1 MPDID
6 VKPRSRVVTD
16 GIEATTSR
24 GMLRAVGMGDEDW
37 EKPQIGIAS
46 SWNEITPCNLSLDR
60 LAQGAKEGVHSGGGY
75 PLQFGTIS
83 VSDGISMG
91 HEGMH
96 FSLVSREVIADSV
109 ETVVNAER
117 LDGTVLLAGCDKSL
131 PGMLMA
137 AARLDLASVFLYAGS
152 VMPGYVKQADGT
164 MKEVTIIDSF
174 EGVGACKA
182 GTMSEEELKKIECAI
197 VPGEGACGGMYTANT
212 MASVAEAL
220 GMSLP
225 GSAAPPSA
233 DRRRDYY
240 AHRSGEAV
248 VNMLRHGITAR
259 QILTKEAFENAIAVA
274 MALGGS
280 TNVVLHLLAIAHEAE
295 VELSLDDFNR
305 IGSKVPHLADMKPF
319 GKYVMVDVDRNGGIP
334 VIMKAL
340 LDAGLLH
347 GDVMTVTGKT
357 LAENLA
363 EIDPPALDGEVFR
376 TLDNPIHATG
386 GLTILQGSFAPEG
399 AVVKTAGFDA
409 EVFEGPARVFDRER
423 AAMDALTEGQIQKG
437 DVVVIRYEG
446 PKGGPGMRE
455 MLAITAAIKGAGL
468 GKDVLLL
475 TDGRFSGGTTGLCI
489 GHIAPEAVDAG
500 PVAFVRDGDRIRVD
514 IAARS
519 LDLLVDDAEL
529 EAREQAGPRC
539 PRATPAESSRSSRSS
554 SSPPPRARSRAS
566 VDTRTIATS
575 PGKEHLMPTEA
586 TPLSAAAG
594 ARRTPEILTGSGA
607 VLRTL
612 EHLGITDVFGL
623 PGGAIIPFYD
633 ELMASTT
640 IRHVLVRHE
649 QGAGHAAE
657 GYASASGKVGVAIA
671 TSGPGATNLV
681 TAIADAYMDSVPFI
695 AITGQVFSTL
705 MGTDA
710 FQEADI
716 VGITM
721 PITKHSFLVTDPAD
735 VPATLAAAHLIATTG
750 RPGPVLVDITKD
762 AQQKSAPYV
771 WPPKIDL
778 PGYRPVTKAHGKQI
792 AAAAQLLAEAE
803 RPVLY
808 VGGGVVRSG
817 ATAELLRFAEATGA
831 PVVTTLMARG
841 AFPDSH
847 PQHLGM
853 PGMHGTVPAVLG
865 LQDSDLIIALGARF
879 DDRVTGKADEFAP
892 NAKVV
897 HVDIDPAE
905 ISKIRFADVPIVGDA
920 REVLVDL
927 LDAWNGVPA
936 DERASTADWWT
947 KLDQLRTDF
956 PLGYAEPTDGLLAP
970 QAIIRR
976 IGELSGPR
984 PCTPPVSV
992 STRCGRR
999 SSSSTS
1005 GRTPG

>member
-60 LAQGAKEGVHSGGGY
+60 LAQGAKEGVHGGGGY

-182 GTMSEEELKKIECAI
+182 GTMSEAELKKIECAI

-212 MASVAEAL
+212 MASLAEAL

-248 VNMLRHGITAR
+248 VNMLRLGLTAR
-259 QILTKEAFENAIAVA
+259 DVLTREAFENAITVL

-280 TNVVLHLLAIAHEAE
+280 TNAVLHLLAIAHEAE
-295 VELSLDDFNR
+295 VELTLDDFNR

-319 GKYVMVDVDRNGGIP
+319 GRFVMKDIDQQGGIP
-334 VIMKAL
+334 VVMKAL

-347 GDVMTVTGKT
+347 GECMTVTGKT
-357 LAENLA
+357 VAENLA
-363 EIDPPALDGEVFR
+363 EIDPPELDGEVFR
-376 TLDNPIHATG
+376 KIDNPIHATG

-409 EVFEGPARVFDRER
+409 DVFEGPARVFDRER
-423 AAMDALTEGQIQKG
+423 AAMDALTEGRIQKG
-437 DVVVIRYEG
+437 DVIVIRYEG

-514 IAARS
+514 IPARS
-519 LDLLVDDAEL
+519 LDLLVDPAEL
-529 EAREQAGPRC
+529 EARRDGWAPL
-539 PRATPAESSRSSRSS
+539 
-554 SSPPPRARSRAS
+554 PPRY
-566 VDTRTIATS
+566 TRGVLA
-575 PGKEHLMPTEA
+575 KYAKLVQ
-586 TPLSAAAG
+586 SA
-594 ARRTPEILTGSGA
+594 
-607 VLRTL
+607 
-612 EHLGITDVFGL
+612 
-623 PGGAIIPFYD
+623 
-633 ELMASTT
+633 
-640 IRHVLVRHE
+640 
-649 QGAGHAAE
+649 
-657 GYASASGKVGVAIA
+657 
-671 TSGPGATNLV
+671 
-681 TAIADAYMDSVPFI
+681 
-695 AITGQVFSTL
+695 
-705 MGTDA
+705 
-710 FQEADI
+710 
-716 VGITM
+716 
-721 PITKHSFLVTDPAD
+721 
-735 VPATLAAAHLIATTG
+735 
-750 RPGPVLVDITKD
+750 
-762 AQQKSAPYV
+762 
-771 WPPKIDL
+771 
-778 PGYRPVTKAHGKQI
+778 
-792 AAAAQLLAEAE
+792 
-803 RPVLY
+803 
-808 VGGGVVRSG
+808 
-817 ATAELLRFAEATGA
+817 
-831 PVVTTLMARG
+831 
-841 AFPDSH
+841 
-847 PQHLGM
+847 
-853 PGMHGTVPAVLG
+853 
-865 LQDSDLIIALGARF
+865 ALGA
-879 DDRVTGKADEFAP
+879 VTG
-892 NAKVV
+892 
-897 HVDIDPAE
+897 
-905 ISKIRFADVPIVGDA
+905 
-920 REVLVDL
+920 
-927 LDAWNGVPA
+927 
-936 DERASTADWWT
+936 
-947 KLDQLRTDF
+947 
-956 PLGYAEPTDGLLAP
+956 
-970 QAIIRR
+970 
-976 IGELSGPR
+976 
-984 PCTPPVSV
+984 
-992 STRCGRR
+992 
-999 SSSSTS
+999 
-1005 GRTPG
+1005 

>member
-37 EKPQIGIAS
+37 DKPQIGIAS

-60 LAQGAKEGVHSGGGY
+60 LAQGAKEGVHGGGGY

-182 GTMSEEELKKIECAI
+182 GTMSEAELKKIECAI

-212 MASVAEAL
+212 MASLAEAL

-248 VNMLRHGITAR
+248 VNMLRLGLTAR
-259 QILTKEAFENAIAVA
+259 DILTREAFENAITVL

-280 TNVVLHLLAIAHEAE
+280 TNAVLHLLAIAHEAE
-295 VELSLDDFNR
+295 VELTLDDFNR

-340 LDAGLLH
+340 LEAGLLH
-347 GDVMTVTGKT
+347 GDCMTVTGKT
-357 LAENLA
+357 VAENLA
-363 EIDPPALDGEVFR
+363 EIDPPELDGEVFR
-376 TLDNPIHATG
+376 KIDDPIHATG

-409 EVFEGPARVFDRER
+409 SVFEGPARVFDRER
-423 AAMDALTEGQIQKG
+423 AAMDALTEGRIQKG

-514 IAARS
+514 IAART
-519 LDLLVDDAEL
+519 LDLLVDAAEL
-529 EAREQAGPRC
+529 EARRDGWAPL
-539 PRATPAESSRSSRSS
+539 
-554 SSPPPRARSRAS
+554 PPRY
-566 VDTRTIATS
+566 TRGVLA
-575 PGKEHLMPTEA
+575 KYAKLVQ
-586 TPLSAAAG
+586 SAAQ
-594 ARRTPEILTGSGA
+594 GA
-607 VLRTL
+607 V
-612 EHLGITDVFGL
+612 
-623 PGGAIIPFYD
+623 
-633 ELMASTT
+633 
-640 IRHVLVRHE
+640 
-649 QGAGHAAE
+649 
-657 GYASASGKVGVAIA
+657 
-671 TSGPGATNLV
+671 
-681 TAIADAYMDSVPFI
+681 
-695 AITGQVFSTL
+695 TG
-705 MGTDA
+705 
-710 FQEADI
+710 
-716 VGITM
+716 
-721 PITKHSFLVTDPAD
+721 
-735 VPATLAAAHLIATTG
+735 
-750 RPGPVLVDITKD
+750 
-762 AQQKSAPYV
+762 
-771 WPPKIDL
+771 
-778 PGYRPVTKAHGKQI
+778 
-792 AAAAQLLAEAE
+792 
-803 RPVLY
+803 
-808 VGGGVVRSG
+808 
-817 ATAELLRFAEATGA
+817 
-831 PVVTTLMARG
+831 
-841 AFPDSH
+841 
-847 PQHLGM
+847 
-853 PGMHGTVPAVLG
+853 
-865 LQDSDLIIALGARF
+865 
-879 DDRVTGKADEFAP
+879 
-892 NAKVV
+892 
-897 HVDIDPAE
+897 
-905 ISKIRFADVPIVGDA
+905 
-920 REVLVDL
+920 
-927 LDAWNGVPA
+927 
-936 DERASTADWWT
+936 
-947 KLDQLRTDF
+947 
-956 PLGYAEPTDGLLAP
+956 
-970 QAIIRR
+970 
-976 IGELSGPR
+976 
-984 PCTPPVSV
+984 
-992 STRCGRR
+992 
-999 SSSSTS
+999 
-1005 GRTPG
+1005 